1 MEFIL
6 INKPLN
12 PQGKPMNP
20 IKQISEQIL
29 TLCETPN
36 TALQAIHLIIQHG
49 GAGELAWQVVYNR
62 VMADR
67 DVDGAYYLANFAMQV
82 QDLPFDGLPLVELVL
97 TAGAEHMKLALLD
110 KLPDDAKANLQTMG
124 II

>member
-1 MEFIL
+1 
-6 INKPLN
+6 
-12 PQGKPMNP
+12 MNP

-29 TLCETPN
+29 TLCESPN

-67 DVDGAYYLANFAMQV
+67 DIDGAYYLAQFAQQV
-82 QDLPFDGLPLVELVL
+82 HDLPFDGLPLIELVL
-97 TAGAEHMKLALLD
+97 KEGDENMKLALLD
-110 KLPDDAKANLQTMG
+110 KLPKEAKMSLEQLGVLTSQENVMNDVDVQS
-124 II
+124 

>member
-1 MEFIL
+1 
-6 INKPLN
+6 
-12 PQGKPMNP
+12 MNP

-29 TLCETPN
+29 TLCQSPN

-62 VMADR
+62 VMTDG

-82 QDLPFDGLPLVELVL
+82 QDLSFDGLPLIQLVL
-97 TAGAEHMKLALLD
+97 EHGDENMRLSLLD
-110 KLPDDAKANLQTMG
+110 RLPADAKANLETMG
-124 II
+124 ILTPQNND

>member
-1 MEFIL
+1 
-6 INKPLN
+6 
-12 PQGKPMNP
+12 MNP

-29 TLCETPN
+29 TLCESPN

-62 VMADR
+62 VMADK

-82 QDLPFDGLPLVELVL
+82 QDLPFDGLPLIELVL
-97 TAGAEHMKLALLD
+97 KQGDDNMRLALLD
-110 KLPDDAKANLQTMG
+110 KLPDDAKANLVAMG
-124 II
+124 ILTPNENDD

>member
-1 MEFIL
+1 
-6 INKPLN
+6 
-12 PQGKPMNP
+12 MNP

-29 TLCETPN
+29 TLCESPN

-97 TAGAEHMKLALLD
+97 KEGDEHMKLALLD
-110 KLPDDAKANLQTMG
+110 KLPDDAKANLQTIG